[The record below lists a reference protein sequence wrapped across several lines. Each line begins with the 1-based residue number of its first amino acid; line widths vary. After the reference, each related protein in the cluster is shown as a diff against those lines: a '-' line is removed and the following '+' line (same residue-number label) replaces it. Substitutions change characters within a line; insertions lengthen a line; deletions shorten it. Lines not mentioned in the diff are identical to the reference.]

1 MREKFYALVPVV
13 LSVSLWPSQIKVCAP
28 VEDNRV
34 VKSSSKDLE
43 PIRTISM
50 NDVFVVNTY
59 QKFEHA
65 RLDHQQTAQFL
76 EVFLIAQETKVL
88 VLMRLCYGRQIAVD
102 CEEFFSHAALCSAKA
117 PYGVKTMADY
127 GKHENVIVDTKTK
140 KSVGSA
146 ARCRAQA
153 PGGA

>member
-1 MREKFYALVPVV
+1 M
-13 LSVSLWPSQIKVCAP
+13 
-28 VEDNRV
+28 
-34 VKSSSKDLE
+34 
-43 PIRTISM
+43 ISM
-50 NDVFVVNTY
+50 NDVFVVDTH

-65 RLDHQQTAQFL
+65 RPDHQQTVQFL

-117 PYGVKTMADY
+117 PYGVKTMVDY
-127 GKHENVIVDTKTK
+127 LKHENVIVDTKTK

-146 ARCRAQA
+146 A
-153 PGGA
+153 PGGASAPCGVTTLQSVFVL